1 MIYFMIINVKFIN
14 MYIVNDGNNYQ
25 QWTLRDAKYQ
35 QYTLQDEHFVMY
47 IVVNYFY
54 TSCLY
59 FY

>member
-1 MIYFMIINVKFIN
+1 MIYFMIIDDKFIN
-14 MYIVNDGNNYQ
+14 VYIVNDGNNYQ

-35 QYTLQDEHFVMY
+35 QCTLEYERLVMC

-54 TSCLY
+54 TFCPY